1 MSGKYPLSEAYV
13 QKRLVLDRVC
23 RRCGRYVLTS
33 ELDEYKYQCV
43 HCDEDLY
50 EFETVQTE
58 DSITRA
64 ELDELIEDVYY
75 EIFNSEE
82 EYWQ

>member
-1 MSGKYPLSEAYV
+1 MNGKYPLSEAYV
-13 QKRLVLDRVC
+13 QKHLVRDRIC

-58 DSITRA
+58 DSITRT
-64 ELDELIEDVYY
+64 ELDELIENVYY
-75 EIFNSEE
+75 EIFNGEE